1 MENKTVLTKNVL
13 TIGDLTAA
21 ILNGEMT
28 TLDAAN
34 MFEKQLNA
42 SIEAAMEKKAAED
55 AARVREENINKS
67 AVKVMTAVLDFL
79 AISYPDLIPEDFVYT
94 EEMANEAAKDLRA
107 FAKEVVDALPDGIFK
122 AANDNDKAETVK
134 CVGNVKAELT
144 PAKPFLIPEVDSLD
158 ELLDELVKANLLKVK
173 PTCEHENLKKS
184 DKEDNISKFL
194 REIGL

>member
-28 TLDAAN
+28 TMDAAN

-122 AANDNDKAETVK
+122 VANDNDKAEAVK
-134 CVGNVKAELT
+134 CVGNVKPT
-144 PAKPFLIPEVDSLD
+144 PGKPFLIPEVDTLD

>member
-1 MENKTVLTKNVL
+1 MENKNVL

-28 TLDAAN
+28 TIDAAN

-42 SIEAAMEKKAAED
+42 SIEAAMKKKAAED
-55 AARVREENINKS
+55 AAKAREENINKS
-67 AVKVMTAVLDFL
+67 AVKVITAVLDFL
-79 AISYPDLIPEDFVYT
+79 AISYPALIPEDFVFT

-122 AANDNDKAETVK
+122 AANNNDKAETIK
-134 CVGNVKAELT
+134 CVGNVKPT
-144 PAKPFLIPEVDSLD
+144 PGKPFLIPEADNLD

-184 DKEDNISKFL
+184 NKEDNISKFL

>member
-1 MENKTVLTKNVL
+1 MENKNVL

-28 TLDAAN
+28 TIDAAN

-42 SIEAAMEKKAAED
+42 SIEAAMKKKAAED
-55 AARVREENINKS
+55 AAKAREENINKS
-67 AVKVMTAVLDFL
+67 AVKVITAALDFL
-79 AISYPDLIPEDFVYT
+79 AISYPALIPEDFVFT

-107 FAKEVVDALPDGIFK
+107 FAKEVVDTLPDGIFK
-122 AANDNDKAETVK
+122 AANNNDKAETIK
-134 CVGNVKAELT
+134 CISNVKPT
-144 PAKPFLIPEVDSLD
+144 PGKPFLIPEADNLD

-184 DKEDNISKFL
+184 NKEDNISKFL

>member
-28 TLDAAN
+28 TMDAAN

-67 AVKVMTAVLDFL
+67 AVKVMTAILDFL

-122 AANDNDKAETVK
+122 VANDNDKAEAVK
-134 CVGNVKAELT
+134 CVGNVKPT
-144 PAKPFLIPEVDSLD
+144 PGKPFLIPEVDTLD

>member
-28 TLDAAN
+28 TMDAAN

-67 AVKVMTAVLDFL
+67 AVKVITAVLDFL

-122 AANDNDKAETVK
+122 VANDNDKAEAVK
-134 CVGNVKAELT
+134 CVGNVKPT
-144 PAKPFLIPEVDSLD
+144 PGKPFLIPEVDTPD

>member
-1 MENKTVLTKNVL
+1 MENKNVL

-28 TLDAAN
+28 TMDAAN

-42 SIEAAMEKKAAED
+42 SIEAAMKKKATKA
-55 AARVREENINKS
+55 REENINKS
-67 AVKVMTAVLDFL
+67 AVKVITAVLDFF
-79 AISYPDLIPEDFVYT
+79 AISYPALIPEDFVFT
-94 EEMANEAAKDLRA
+94 EEMVNEAAKDLRA

-122 AANDNDKAETVK
+122 AANNNDKAETIK
-134 CVGNVKAELT
+134 CVGNVKAELA
-144 PAKPFLIPEVDSLD
+144 PAKPFLIPEADNLD

-184 DKEDNISKFL
+184 NKEDNISKFL

>member
-13 TIGDLTAA
+13 TIGDLTTA

-55 AARVREENINKS
+55 AAKVREENINKS

-79 AISYPDLIPEDFVYT
+79 AISYPALIPEDFVLT

-122 AANDNDKAETVK
+122 AANDKAETVK
-134 CVGNVKAELT
+134 CVGNVKPT
-144 PAKPFLIPEVDSLD
+144 PGKPFLIPEADNLD
-158 ELLDELVKANLLKVK
+158 ELLDELVKAGLLKVK

-184 DKEDNISKFL
+184 NKEDNISKFL

>member
-1 MENKTVLTKNVL
+1 MENKTVVTKNVL

-28 TLDAAN
+28 TMDAAN

-42 SIEAAMEKKAAED
+42 SIEAAMKKKAAED
-55 AARVREENINKS
+55 AAKAREENINKS

-79 AISYPDLIPEDFVYT
+79 AASYPDLIPDDFVLT
-94 EEMANEAAKDLRA
+94 DEMANEVAKDLKA
-107 FAKEVVDALPDGIFK
+107 FTKKIIDALPDGIFK
-122 AANDNDKAETVK
+122 PANDNDKAEAVK
-134 CVGNVKAELT
+134 CVGNVKPT
-144 PAKPFLIPEVDSLD
+144 PGKPFLIPEADNLD

-184 DKEDNISKFL
+184 SKEDNISKFL

>member
-1 MENKTVLTKNVL
+1 MENKNVL

-28 TLDAAN
+28 TIDAAN

-42 SIEAAMEKKAAED
+42 SIEAAMKKKAAED
-55 AARVREENINKS
+55 AAKAREENINKS
-67 AVKVMTAVLDFL
+67 AVKVITAVLDFL
-79 AISYPDLIPEDFVYT
+79 AASYPALIPDDFVLT
-94 EEMANEAAKDLRA
+94 DEMANEAAKDLRA
-107 FAKEVVDALPDGIFK
+107 FTKEVVDALPDGIFK
-122 AANDNDKAETVK
+122 AANDNDKAETIK
-134 CVGNVKAELT
+134 CVGNVKPTLG
-144 PAKPFLIPEVDSLD
+144 KPFLIPEADSLD

-184 DKEDNISKFL
+184 NKEDNISKFL

>member
-122 AANDNDKAETVK
+122 AANDNDKAEAVK
-134 CVGNVKAELT
+134 CVGNVKPT
-144 PAKPFLIPEVDSLD
+144 PGKPFLIPEVDTLD

>member
-13 TIGDLTAA
+13 TIGDLTTA

-55 AARVREENINKS
+55 AAKVREENINKS
-67 AVKVMTAVLDFL
+67 AVKVITAVLDFL
-79 AISYPDLIPEDFVYT
+79 AISYPALIPEDFVLT
-94 EEMANEAAKDLRA
+94 EEMANEAAKDLKA
-107 FAKEVVDALPDGIFK
+107 FTKEVIDTLPDGIFK
-122 AANDNDKAETVK
+122 VTNDKDKAETVK
-134 CVGNVKAELT
+134 CVGNVKPT
-144 PAKPFLIPEVDSLD
+144 PGKPFLIPEADSLD
-158 ELLDELVKANLLKVK
+158 ELLDELVKAGLLKVK
-173 PTCEHENLKKS
+173 PTCEHKNLKKS
-184 DKEDNISKFL
+184 NKEDNISKFL

>member
-42 SIEAAMEKKAAED
+42 SIEAAMKKKAAED
-55 AARVREENINKS
+55 AAKAREENINKS

-79 AISYPDLIPEDFVYT
+79 AASYPDLIPNDFVLT
-94 EEMANEAAKDLRA
+94 DEMANEVAKDLKA
-107 FAKEVVDALPDGIFK
+107 FTKEIIDALPDGIFK
-122 AANDNDKAETVK
+122 AANDNDKAEAVK
-134 CVGNVKAELT
+134 CVGNVKPT
-144 PAKPFLIPEVDSLD
+144 SGKPFLIPEVDALD

>member
-28 TLDAAN
+28 TLDATN

-67 AVKVMTAVLDFL
+67 AIKVMTAVLDFL
-79 AISYPDLIPEDFVYT
+79 AISYPALIPEDFVYT

-107 FAKEVVDALPDGIFK
+107 FAKEVVDALPNGIFK
-122 AANDNDKAETVK
+122 AANDNDKAEAVK
-134 CVGNVKAELT
+134 CVGNVKPT
-144 PAKPFLIPEVDSLD
+144 PGKPFLVPEVDILD

-184 DKEDNISKFL
+184 NKEDNISKFL

>member
-1 MENKTVLTKNVL
+1 MENKNVL
-13 TIGDLTAA
+13 TIDDLTAA

-55 AARVREENINKS
+55 AAKAREENINKS
-67 AVKVMTAVLDFL
+67 AIKVTTAILDFL
-79 AISYPDLIPEDFVYT
+79 AISYPNLIPDDFVLT

-107 FAKEVVDALPDGIFK
+107 FTKEVIDALPGGIFK
-122 AANDNDKAETVK
+122 VTNDKDKDKVETIK
-134 CVGNVKAELT
+134 CVGNVKST
-144 PAKPFLIPEVDSLD
+144 PGKPFLIPEADNLD
-158 ELLDELVKANLLKVK
+158 ELLDELVKAGLLKVK
-173 PTCEHENLKKS
+173 PTCEHENFKKS
-184 DKEDNISKFL
+184 NKEDNISKFL

>member
-1 MENKTVLTKNVL
+1 MENKNVL

-28 TLDAAN
+28 TIDAAN

-42 SIEAAMEKKAAED
+42 SIEAAMKKKAAED
-55 AARVREENINKS
+55 AAKAREENINKS
-67 AVKVMTAVLDFL
+67 AVKVITAVLDFL
-79 AISYPDLIPEDFVYT
+79 AISYPALIPDDFVFT
-94 EEMANEAAKDLRA
+94 DEMANEVAKDLRA

-122 AANDNDKAETVK
+122 AANNNDKAETIK
-134 CVGNVKAELT
+134 CVGNVKPT
-144 PAKPFLIPEVDSLD
+144 PGKPFLIPEADSLD

-184 DKEDNISKFL
+184 NKEDNISKFL

>member
-1 MENKTVLTKNVL
+1 MENKNVL

-28 TLDAAN
+28 TIDAAN

-42 SIEAAMEKKAAED
+42 FIEAAMKKKAAED
-55 AARVREENINKS
+55 AAKAREENINKS
-67 AVKVMTAVLDFL
+67 AVKVITAVLDFL
-79 AISYPDLIPEDFVYT
+79 AISYPALIPEDFVFT

-122 AANDNDKAETVK
+122 AANNNDKAETIK
-134 CVGNVKAELT
+134 CVGNVKPT
-144 PAKPFLIPEVDSLD
+144 PGKPFLIPEADNLD

-184 DKEDNISKFL
+184 NKEDNISKFL

>member
-13 TIGDLTAA
+13 TIDDLTAA

-28 TLDAAN
+28 TVDAAN

-42 SIEAAMEKKAAED
+42 SIEAAMQKKAAED
-55 AARVREENINKS
+55 AAKAREENINKS
-67 AVKVMTAVLDFL
+67 AIKIITATFDFL
-79 AISYPDLIPEDFVYT
+79 AASYPDLIPDDFVLT

-122 AANDNDKAETVK
+122 TTNDKAEAVK
-134 CVGNVKAELT
+134 CVGNLKTELA
-144 PAKPFLIPEVDSLD
+144 PAKPFLIPEADSFD

-173 PTCEHENLKKS
+173 PTCEYENLKKS
-184 DKEDNISKFL
+184 NKEDNISKFL

>member
-1 MENKTVLTKNVL
+1 MENKNVL

-28 TLDAAN
+28 TMDAAN

-55 AARVREENINKS
+55 AAKAREENINKS

-79 AISYPDLIPEDFVYT
+79 TISYPDLIPDDFVFT
-94 EEMANEAAKDLRA
+94 DEMANEVAKDLRA
-107 FAKEVVDALPDGIFK
+107 FTKEVVDALPDGIFK
-122 AANDNDKAETVK
+122 AANNNDKAEAIK
-134 CVGNVKAELT
+134 CVGNVKAELA

-184 DKEDNISKFL
+184 NKEDNISKFL